1 MATTGTMLVRE
12 VVTAALRKL
21 NITNVG
27 DDPDAED
34 AELAMTALNRMLKA
48 WQNRGYNVWAVS
60 QLSVT
65 LTTAASYVM
74 SPVRPLRILGA
85 RFSRNGVEIPMQV
98 MTRDEYDM
106 LPQKLSTGTPT
117 TYYYDRQREA
127 AKLYVWPVLT
137 VAAGEVLNITY
148 ERETDDITSLDQV
161 LDLPGEYFDAA
172 VYGLAA
178 RLSDDYQRDVPQI
191 VARAEEELRIALA
204 FDREE
209 SVFFR

>member
-1 MATTGTMLVRE
+1 MATTGTLLVRD

-21 NITNVG
+21 NITNLG

-34 AELAMTALNRMLKA
+34 ADLAMTALNRMLKA
-48 WQNRGYNVWAVS
+48 WQNRGYNVWATS
-60 QLSVT
+60 QMSVT
-65 LTTAASYVM
+65 LTTAASYTM
-74 SPVRPLRILGA
+74 SPVRPLRILNS
-85 RFSRNGVEIPMQV
+85 RFTRSGIETPMVV
-98 MTRDEYDM
+98 MTRDEYDA
-106 LPQKLSTGTPT
+106 LPQKTSAGIPT

-127 AKLYVWPVLT
+127 AKLYVWPVL
-137 VAAGEVLNITY
+137 AAANGETLSITY
-148 ERETDDITSLDQV
+148 ERETEDVTDLNQV

-178 RLSDDYQRDVPQI
+178 RLADDYQRDVPQI
-191 VARAEEELRIALA
+191 VARAEEELRVALA